1 MTPRPLLERARSRA
15 RRLYPNSTAFQGAY
29 MKGAHAAAAGLGPE
43 KCPYKRTTQR
53 SWRQNFRV
61 AWMRG
66 HASVSDALA
75 D

>member
-1 MTPRPLLERARSRA
+1 MTPQPVLDRARSRA

-29 MKGAHAAAAGLGPE
+29 MKGVRARLAGQGPDV
-43 KCPYKRTTQR
+43 CPYKRTAQR
-53 SWRQNFRV
+53 SWRQNFRI

-66 HASVSDALA
+66 HASVADALA